1 MDSTNLWH
9 PEDWDGEISADIW
22 DRVLAMQGDG
32 EADAVVVLV
41 SPAFEGGRTLLADLG
56 RPDIEAGALAPLIVV
71 PGHFLMELLDRRLGA
86 GVGGIVMGVRL
97 TDPGAIRG
105 VLVLP
110 ETIEI
115 HALSPEPGAENV
127 WSLCILD
134 LASKRLHV
142 SGDSGLSWRSS
153 NLSL

>member
-1 MDSTNLWH
+1 MDPTTLWH
-9 PEDWDGEISADIW
+9 PEDWDGEIPADIW
-22 DRVLAMQGDG
+22 DRLLAMQAGG
-32 EADAVVVLV
+32 ESDPVIVLV
-41 SPAFEGGRTLLADLG
+41 SPASESGRSLLADLG
-56 RPDIEAGALAPLIVV
+56 RPDVEAGALTPLVVV
-71 PGHFLMELLDRRLGA
+71 PGRLLTELLDRRLGA
-86 GVGGIVMGVRL
+86 GVGRIVMSVRL
-97 TDPGAIRG
+97 TEPDAIRG

-115 HALSPEPGAENV
+115 HAISPEPGAENL

>member
-9 PEDWDGEISADIW
+9 PEDWDGEIPADIW

-32 EADAVVVLV
+32 EADVVVVLV

-56 RPDIEAGALAPLIVV
+56 RPDIEAGALTPLVAV

-97 TDPGAIRG
+97 TDPDAIRG

-134 LASKRLHV
+134 LASKRLPV